1 MVPHLA
7 VEEAINME
15 LGAADGD
22 LLAVVTAVPDRVKGE
37 RLIVF
42 HLPTDHDPKE
52 VVRRLGEHGLPNLW
66 VPGADAFA
74 EIAELPML
82 GSGKLDLKHLA
93 EMPGSACG
101 CTVHQ
106 HADHARDHRG
116 LGDRLAMADGQA
128 GVFVGLCD
136 QRAIHEKVPWHG
148 PHRLENP
155 GVVGTRGT
163 QAIDHA
169 AAHVLRVKSKAR
181 GPCCGRLVS
190 GRRPACCSV

>member
-93 EMPGSACG
+93 EM
-101 CTVHQ
+101 
-106 HADHARDHRG
+106 AR
-116 LGDRLAMADGQA
+116 AT
-128 GVFVGLCD
+128 FVEAKD
-136 QRAIHEKVPWHG
+136 A
-148 PHRLENP
+148 
-155 GVVGTRGT
+155 
-163 QAIDHA
+163 
-169 AAHVLRVKSKAR
+169 
-181 GPCCGRLVS
+181 
-190 GRRPACCSV
+190 